1 MIVSLSFT
9 DIFTCFFL
17 PFAHHIMANRHKK
30 NDFGLYIQNLE
41 VFSDKKKK
49 YAWMFFFGNIER
61 KVCDSTQT
69 NEISQSKFMLIISI
83 VCSTISIYSDFQ
95 WITKKITRLLFEYM
109 YVYTISINI
118 DWIMGNNCP
127 FFCKYFSV
135 LFQLPFQTNRNLWLL
150 NFVLQR
156 KFNEFFEVSKIHK
169 KKKELPAFKLENRQI
184 FPYK

>member
-9 DIFTCFFL
+9 DISTCFFL
-17 PFAHHIMANRHKK
+17 PFAHHIMANRHTK

-41 VFSDKKKK
+41 VFSNKKKK
-49 YAWMFFFGNIER
+49 KSWMFFFWKYRTESMRQHANQW
-61 KVCDSTQT
+61 D
-69 NEISQSKFMLIISI
+69 FSI
-83 VCSTISIYSDFQ
+83 KIYANNFH
-95 WITKKITRLLFEYM
+95 RLLDNFDLFGFSVNNKEDNTLAVRI
-109 YVYTISINI
+109 YVRYTISINI

-127 FFCKYFSV
+127 IFCKYFSV

-156 KFNEFFEVSKIHK
+156 KFDEFFEVSQIY